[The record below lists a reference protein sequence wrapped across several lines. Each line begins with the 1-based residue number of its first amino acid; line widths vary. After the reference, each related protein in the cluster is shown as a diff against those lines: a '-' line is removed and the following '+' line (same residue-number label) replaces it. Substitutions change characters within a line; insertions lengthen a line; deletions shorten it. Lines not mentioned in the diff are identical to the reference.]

1 MTNETVYDRAY
12 YELESE
18 LSEPVLR
25 VLRWLRQ
32 PDVRWFRIATGCMF
46 LVGSAFAFL
55 PVLGLEM
62 LPIGLLLLAEDIPL
76 LREPIG
82 HATLFC
88 IRHWRAF
95 KHKVGAWVSAKSRVA

>member
-1 MTNETVYDRAY
+1 MDQSVYDRAY
-12 YELESE
+12 LELESE

-32 PDVRWFRIATGCMF
+32 PDVRWFRIATGCLF
-46 LVGSAFAFL
+46 IGGGLLAFL
-55 PVLGLEM
+55 PVLGIEM

-82 HATLFC
+82 HMTLFLL
-88 IRHWRAF
+88 RQWRALR
-95 KHKVGAWVSAKSRVA
+95 KRVSGWVAARTQATA